1 MEEIAPHVR
10 GGQQESLTRLARAVG
25 LEKYVER
32 MCQSRRWW
40 RRLYGCRLATVLD
53 LAGDVVPPLLDDR
66 NSRVRAEAAVWAGGH
81 PQPGLIQILLK
92 LLDDEASLVR
102 FASQDALL
110 RTGRPAVPSLATFLS
125 KRSGPGID
133 LALRVA
139 AGLPEHEFEEPALRL
154 SRHNTAHTR
163 AGAATLLAGLGGNR
177 ATGQL
182 SRMLSDPA
190 VQVRSAAAAG
200 LGKLGHWPAATALAA
215 IMTDS
220 SWLVRREAA
229 LALGRLGSP
238 GRLMLRRTLGSP
250 DAFAADMARQVLGL
264 PGADGPARQPAL

>member
-1 MEEIAPHVR
+1 
-10 GGQQESLTRLARAVG
+10 
-25 LEKYVER
+25 
-32 MCQSRRWW
+32 
-40 RRLYGCRLATVLD
+40 
-53 LAGDVVPPLLDDR
+53 
-66 NSRVRAEAAVWAGGH
+66 
-81 PQPGLIQILLK
+81 
-92 LLDDEASLVR
+92 
-102 FASQDALL
+102 
-110 RTGRPAVPSLATFLS
+110 
-125 KRSGPGID
+125 
-133 LALRVA
+133 
-139 AGLPEHEFEEPALRL
+139 
-154 SRHNTAHTR
+154 
-163 AGAATLLAGLGGNR
+163 
-177 ATGQL
+177 
-182 SRMLSDPA
+182 MLSDPA